1 MKKFIFN
8 NLWWVTFLIA
18 LALLVVHSF
27 GLKPIKVDNTSI
39 ILLIL
44 ILISPFVSAIKKIKF
59 GDFEAEIDSQEV
71 KKLKEDVERKI
82 AENVDREEEKTNP
95 ITYEITNKI
104 YNLVENDPVLALAK
118 LRIEIE
124 KVISRL
130 HNRVG
135 PKQVSL
141 YPTKR
146 FVPLGKMLNDLS
158 KTEFLPKNISN
169 NLNEI
174 IHICNRAV
182 HGEEIKQSDA
192 KAVVETGVS
201 LLDLIYSFSLEILG
215 DTLETTE
222 IDKEML
228 ENYQTAKYRLTTII
242 PYTESPVENVRILD
256 QEGLDE
262 FLQGYEEF
270 AEFVVDLRII
280 ENNLPNQPFHR
291 T

>member
-1 MKKFIFN
+1 MNKFIFN
-8 NLWWVTFLIA
+8 NLWWITFLIA
-18 LALLVVHSF
+18 LALLIIHSF
-27 GLKPIKVDNTSI
+27 GIKPIKVDNTSI

-44 ILISPFVSAIKKIKF
+44 LLISPFISTIKRIKF

-71 KKLKEDVERKI
+71 KKLKEDVEKKI
-82 AENVDREEEKTNP
+82 AESLDTVVERANP
-95 ITYEITNKI
+95 ITNEIKNKI
-104 YNLVENDPVLALAK
+104 YNLVENEPVLALAK

-141 YPTKR
+141 YPSNR

-158 KTEFLPKNISN
+158 KTEFFPKDISR

-174 IHICNRAV
+174 IQICNRAV
-182 HGEEIKQSDA
+182 HGEEIKQTDA
-192 KAVVETGVS
+192 QAVVETGVS

-215 DTLETTE
+215 NTLESRN
-222 IDKEML
+222 INKEKV
-228 ENYQTAKYRLTTII
+228 EEYQRAKYRLTTII
-242 PYTESPVENVRILD
+242 PYAESPLENVRIFG

-280 ENNLPNQPFHR
+280 ENNLPNE
-291 T
+291 